1 MHFTARSVAAH
12 FVQWGVV
19 VVLKRAVPVDLP
31 PVGLIT
37 RRGQRAAGD
46 ADDGVVGGVLAGG
59 GSDGCCGA
67 HPPAQLK
74 KICLPAPFL
83 PQQTDD
89 LSPYPLTPSTCPC
102 PPLHPLQRSLSQ
114 TLGCCVVYCVPKT
127 AWMLRRTRLGR
138 CSAWRR

>member
-37 RRGQRAAGD
+37 LRGQRVTPTTGLCGAFT
-46 ADDGVVGGVLAGG
+46 GG

-102 PPLHPLQRSLSQ
+102 PPLHPLQWSLSQ
-114 TLGCCVVYCVPKT
+114 TLGCCVVSCVPKT
-127 AWMLRRTRLGR
+127 AWMLRCTRLGR